1 MMKGAVDQDWAHVMP
16 NQDFD
21 GEEFFGTFHRGV
33 QMVDVDA
40 ALFSGLAGVSVSTG
54 LGVVGGAAG
63 VAGATGA
70 GVTGVTTA
78 GVDGG
83 ARAPSMGLAVMKGA
97 ENMVRGDCPSSVVP
111 SKGFEAGRMYASAN
125 ASRFCKVSS
134 DGRRP
139 RTRVCSWSSCHVDWM
154 TQGSDVELGG
164 SNVRPRSLHGYAG

>member
-16 NQDFD
+16 NRDFD

-125 ASRFCKVSS
+125 ASRFCKASME
-134 DGRRP
+134 GCRP
-139 RTRVCSWSSCHVDWM
+139 KAVHESFANQAKKRFLRYFRL
-154 TQGSDVELGG
+154 QIKI
-164 SNVRPRSLHGYAG
+164 